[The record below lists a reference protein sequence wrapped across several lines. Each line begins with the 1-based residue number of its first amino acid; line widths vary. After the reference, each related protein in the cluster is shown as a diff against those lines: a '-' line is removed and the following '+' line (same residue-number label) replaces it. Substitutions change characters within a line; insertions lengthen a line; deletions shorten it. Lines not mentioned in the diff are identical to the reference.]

1 MENLGDR
8 VAHGGLGGVHLRFS
22 MGLRLW
28 DLGWLGGG
36 WMKGGMRGEV
46 IKVRRGGVGPK
57 IS

>member
-46 IKVRRGGVGPK
+46 IKVRRG
-57 IS
+57 